1 VYFVEQD
8 ELHGRLFDS
17 VAVVVV
23 VVVVVVEEEKN
34 EPVVKETTKEERAVC
49 LHLVNKREY
58 TGNAPTR

>member
-17 VAVVVV
+17 VA
-23 VVVVVVEEEKN
+23 VVVVVEEEKN